1 MKTVLLK
8 SATLVHLAS
17 ASLLLP
23 SKRNKVPDV
32 SDNKISFTT
41 RIKPCL
47 AYNPLLSTK
56 RVVKMIT
63 NIEREEEMRKSRRF
77 RDSSNLQVS
86 IYYTSLSSGLQRHF
100 LYNKVCPSF
109 RFLSEFCQFAE
120 KSTSLLPMYHF

>member
-1 MKTVLLK
+1 MPTLQYTILFAQHEHRKTALK
-8 SATLVHLAS
+8 
-17 ASLLLP
+17 
-23 SKRNKVPDV
+23 
-32 SDNKISFTT
+32 SFTT
-41 RIKPCL
+41 RITRCL

-120 KSTSLLPMYHF
+120 KSTSLLFMYVPFSVSLQTIFISYSHY